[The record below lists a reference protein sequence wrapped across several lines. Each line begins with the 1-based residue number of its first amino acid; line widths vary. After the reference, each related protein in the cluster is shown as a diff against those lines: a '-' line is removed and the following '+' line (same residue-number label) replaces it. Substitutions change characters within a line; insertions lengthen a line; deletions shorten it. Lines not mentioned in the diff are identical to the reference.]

1 MKKTLL
7 LLIIAATSMATT
19 AQNSSS
25 DWLGQLFSPEVVS
38 SLDQSKVDYYL
49 AADQLGYRIEDVA
62 PKDISDLEDAL
73 SISPKNENVPELTE
87 AILEGEFHFMLYK
100 FPVKNDDS
108 LYYRI
113 GDTGKI
119 LIIFSAQHTLKKIE
133 NQAHE
138 D

>member
-7 LLIIAATSMATT
+7 LLTLVASCVAAS

-25 DWLGQLFSPEVVS
+25 DWLNQLFSPEVVS

-73 SISPKNENVPELTE
+73 SVSPKNENVPALTE
-87 AILEGEFHFMLYK
+87 AILEGEFHFMLYN

-108 LYYRI
+108 LYFRI

-119 LIIFSAQHTLKKIE
+119 LVIYSAQHTLKKIE